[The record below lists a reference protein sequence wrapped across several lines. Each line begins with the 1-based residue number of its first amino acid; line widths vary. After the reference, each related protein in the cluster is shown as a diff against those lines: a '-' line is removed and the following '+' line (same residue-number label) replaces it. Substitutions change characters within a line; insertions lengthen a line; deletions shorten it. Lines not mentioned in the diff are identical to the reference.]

1 METVEHPVAGPEN
14 ECPIV
19 FLLGFLSTRWA
30 LPVLFMLHQAKG
42 PVRFGQLQ
50 RSVGRVTQKEL
61 TKTLREFEARGFC
74 TRKVY
79 AEVPPRVEYSLTP
92 LGESLRGPLDSLAG
106 WVRDYGDQV
115 LGCESHS
122 NRFKQN

>member
-1 METVEHPVAGPEN
+1 MDTIEHAGTVPEN

-19 FLLGFLSTRWA
+19 YLLGLLSTRWA
-30 LPVLFMLHQAKG
+30 LPVLFTLHQAKG

-74 TRKVY
+74 LRKVY

-106 WVRDYGDQV
+106 WVHEHGHKVNGR
-115 LGCESHS
+115 ESHS